1 MDIICFANDWDGDPL
16 SKKHIMRRLARRGAR
31 VLWVNSLGNRA
42 PKLGDAKDRLRAV
55 RKVSRFARSA
65 WDGPREVDRNIWVV
79 DPIAAPVY
87 GSRWAAR
94 ANAVFVGA
102 HVRNAAWRLGM
113 RDPVHYSFVPASAW
127 VAGQLGESALVYH
140 AADEYS
146 AFGGADARAILAL
159 EEELLRRADL
169 YIACSAPLLESKA
182 PRVRGRSILV
192 RHGVEHDHFA
202 RALDPTTEIP
212 EALRAL
218 PKPVVGFVGLIAE
231 WVDLDLMGRLA
242 DRLAERGGSL
252 ALVGDVRGADADKL
266 AALVARPNVHHAGR
280 RPYSELPGWCRGF
293 AVGILPFVVNELTR
307 NANPL
312 KLREYLAA
320 GLPVVSTDIPES
332 RALAAQCPDGLV
344 VAGENELVPVTSA
357 IAASP
362 EAGPQ
367 AARSE
372 AVADES
378 WDHQVDHIARAIES
392 AVRAAAARNAVK
404 ETPRWTHAAA
414 R

>member
-42 PKLGDAKDRLRAV
+42 PRLGDAKDRLRAV
-55 RKVSRFARSA
+55 KKVTRFARSA
-65 WDGPREVDRNIWVV
+65 WNGPRQVDDRIWVV

-94 ANAVFVGA
+94 ANALFVGA

-113 RDPVHYSFVPASAW
+113 REPVHYTFVPASAW
-127 VAGQLGESALVYH
+127 VAGQIGERALVYH

-146 AFGGADARAILAL
+146 AFGGADSRAIAAL
-159 EEELLRRADL
+159 EDELLRRADL

-182 PRVRGRSILV
+182 PRCRKSILV
-192 RHGVEHDHFA
+192 RHGVEHEHFA
-202 RALDPTTEIP
+202 RALDPATIIP

-231 WVDLDLMGRLA
+231 WVDLELMGKLA
-242 DRLAERGGSL
+242 DRLAREGGGSL
-252 ALVGDVRGADADKL
+252 ALVGDVRGADPSQM
-266 AALVARPNVHHAGR
+266 AALAARPNVLLAGR
-280 RPYSELPGWCRGF
+280 RPYAELPGWCRGF

-332 RALAAQCPDGLV
+332 RALAAQCPEGLV
-344 VAGENELVPVTSA
+344 VAGGDEFAAATSA
-357 IAASP
+357 IAASA

-367 AARSE
+367 AARSD
-372 AVADES
+372 AVAQES
-378 WDHQVDHIARAIES
+378 WDHQVDLIARAIES
-392 AVRAAAARNAVK
+392 VLSAAPARTAAK
-404 ETPRWTHAAA
+404 ETPRWTHATA